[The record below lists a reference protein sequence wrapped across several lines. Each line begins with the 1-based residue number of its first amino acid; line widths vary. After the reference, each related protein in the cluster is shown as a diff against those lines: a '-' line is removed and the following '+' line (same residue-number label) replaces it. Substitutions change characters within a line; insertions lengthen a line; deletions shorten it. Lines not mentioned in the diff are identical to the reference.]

1 MTVSR
6 SCKPTTSGANR
17 PQQNMDDE
25 QNYTLSVDG
34 GDPSSGLQIK
44 ADSTLRDVRVN
55 FPVPAEFTFGVPA
68 SREKSLLAKDYL
80 PLTLLNSAEVP
91 TATLKPRKLPG
102 PTQAQF
108 DDLKRMF
115 DEQENELDEERV
127 RREAVETQA
136 AALHGQLRRAQ
147 AAMEPLLQKRRERSK
162 SQEGALRNLAVTAE
176 SMRAELKTLR
186 TAVKQLRAEGPGAS
200 LQEQLLW
207 ALKSTSAAT
216 SKRQEQN
223 ESDAAKLRELLGA
236 ERREKKALED
246 ALEASKRSC
255 LEKDEQLATLEGKL
269 SSSQIELAQ
278 VKEQL
283 PSDTPQAPQ
292 ARSKSA
298 FAEYLQLCQ
307 IKREAGLL
315 LNAGRELYERPT
327 STVGRDAFLA
337 AMNRLA
343 STTGNLLPD
352 VSTGALPPP
361 QLPQPLQQQPA
372 AAAPAPSAAAP
383 EAAAPAQLS
392 PERFYPRGQT
402 RQAYKGTPAAL
413 VASFSGSNL
422 SKIKPRVG
430 TASAG
435 NLPQVGRVAPR

>member
-1 MTVSR
+1 MTVSPR
-6 SCKPTTSGANR
+6 FAASCKPTGANR

-127 RREAVETQA
+127 RSERQSRRRRPRCTGSCA
-136 AALHGQLRRAQ
+136 ARKPRWSRCSGDGASG
-147 AAMEPLLQKRRERSK
+147 K

-200 LQEQLLW
+200 LQ
-207 ALKSTSAAT
+207 
-216 SKRQEQN
+216 N
-223 ESDAAKLRELLGA
+223 GCLGA
-236 ERREKKALED
+236 EVDQRRHVEAAGAERFGRRKAPRASRGQRREKGAED
-246 ALEASKRSC
+246 APEASKRSC
-255 LEKDEQLATLEGKL
+255 LREGRAARDPRGQAERQPDRAR
-269 SSSQIELAQ
+269 SSRGSFHRTRHRRRRRARNPP
-278 VKEQL
+278 L
-283 PSDTPQAPQ
+283 PSTFSSARLSARPASCSTRAGSCTSGQPPPLVVTPS
-292 ARSKSA
+292 R
-298 FAEYLQLCQ
+298 
-307 IKREAGLL
+307 REPP
-315 LNAGRELYERPT
+315 R
-327 STVGRDAFLA
+327 
-337 AMNRLA
+337 

-352 VSTGALPPP
+352 VGTGALPPP

-402 RQAYKGTPAAL
+402 RQAYKGPPAAL